1 MLVAKSPA
9 AKSMPHFA
17 KGSRQVTV
25 NILGVVVLVNLIQH
39 GQQPYP
45 KYLAQKI
52 DKQPYPKKIFAPKY
66 VTERKSTQNFLAFF
80 S

>member
-1 MLVAKSPA
+1 MPKAQLLRVL
-9 AKSMPHFA
+9 PHFA
-17 KGSRQVTV
+17 KGSRQITE
-25 NILGVVVLVNLIQH
+25 NILGVAVLVNLIPH
-39 GQQPYP
+39 GQQSYP

>member
-1 MLVAKSPA
+1 MPKAQLLRVL
-9 AKSMPHFA
+9 PHFA

-25 NILGVVVLVNLIQH
+25 NILGVAVLVNLIRH